1 VTHRECDLEKSS
13 DFACHRRR
21 GQTLFLWRFEGKV
34 CERDF
39 VVKALEKRE
48 RKEETEGWQ
57 RRE

>member
-1 VTHRECDLEKSS
+1 LR
-13 DFACHRRR
+13 
-21 GQTLFLWRFEGKV
+21 GKV